1 MRTTLALIS
10 LYSKSYNILPGINKD
25 LNTDRVMRTCGFMLP
40 KIAESV

>member
-25 LNTDRVMRTCGFMLP
+25 LNTDRVMRACGFMLP
-40 KIAESV
+40 KTVEMV